1 MPQKK
6 IGYSAK
12 RSSTS
17 SFSSSKRRQVGFKNY
32 KKGVSIMDHS
42 FKAVLGAT
50 STARRTVT
58 GANSKANNSGCMLF
72 IVVFVCIL
80 AMVSVI

>member
-50 STARRTVT
+50 SAAKRAAT
-58 GANSKANNSGCMLF
+58 GQNSRANNSGCMLF
-72 IVVFVCIL
+72 IAVFVCIL
-80 AMVSVI
+80 IVVSIL

>member
-50 STARRTVT
+50 STAKKHLQVQVQKQT
-58 GANSKANNSGCMLF
+58 
-72 IVVFVCIL
+72 IVVACYL
-80 AMVSVI
+80 LQYLYAS